1 MPDDKFI
8 PLLFWFN
15 KDVRL
20 ALPAKYII
28 STNIHL
34 FPHITDEMLNTVFD
48 DVPSQLSHTKVVLI
62 DDPIV

>member
-20 ALPAKYII
+20 ALPARYIVAN
-28 STNIHL
+28 NIHL
-34 FPHITDEMLNTVFD
+34 FPHITDEMFNTVFN
-48 DVPSQLSHTKVVLI
+48 DVPSQPCHKVVLI